1 MYKIQGNKLRN
12 KSCFLLMQ
20 CKSLEKRYKC
30 VNLHVFWRDT
40 EHSSQNWYCP
50 AKSRRLR
57 FLILWLRKNGDIGVP
72 NRICRNTGTEI
83 YKIHKNEIVPGKS
96 GRLCILSVHTEV
108 SCPTHLF
115 ATLCLTVAWP
125 LYPLAC
131 FLTLFPCPIFTPFP
145 NWSGQDSTWCDR
157 FLHLQLIFQTR
168 LIHKPHDGGS
178 THIWNVSLL
187 QRDCAVLYPRRLIIF
202 KRLMFLLV
210 LLRDWCVSVCC
221 SMVSSFGRTTEPLR
235 RSSRWTASH
244 VLCPV

>member
-1 MYKIQGNKLRN
+1 MYSGWTRNTALKIGI
-12 KSCFLLMQ
+12 
-20 CKSLEKRYKC
+20 
-30 VNLHVFWRDT
+30 V
-40 EHSSQNWYCP
+40 P
-50 AKSRRLR
+50 
-57 FLILWLRKNGDIGVP
+57 P
-72 NRICRNTGTEI
+72 NRDVSDSLFYDSLKTGTLASQTEFVGTPGQRSI
-83 YKIHKNEIVPGKS
+83 KIHKNEIVPGKS
-96 GRLCILSVHTEV
+96 GRMGSLSVHTEV

-115 ATLCLTVAWP
+115 ATLCLTVALP
-125 LYPLAC
+125 LYPLAF

-145 NWSGQDSTWCDR
+145 KCSGQDSTWCDR

-187 QRDCAVLYPRRLIIF
+187 QRDCAVLYPRRLVIF

-210 LLRDWCVSVCC
+210 LLRNWCVCVCC